1 MKKNK
6 IMPRSNRTYKI
17 NMVLVLVIALFL
29 SACNSK
35 NSINKNQTSNTNIV
49 QASVFDESPSENA
62 DNLEHVKE
70 TLVTP
75 PFLPK
80 FNQVDTGAPKVV
92 EVKLVVQEKLLQIAP
107 DAKIWALTY
116 NGSVPGPL
124 IVVHQNDYVQV
135 TIVNPKTNTLTHN
148 IDFHAATG
156 DLGGGSISVVSP
168 GQQVTFRFKAT
179 KAGVFVYHCAPGGIM
194 VPLHVVSGMNGAIMV
209 LPRNG
214 LADENGNPV
223 KFDKAYY
230 VAEQDYYIP
239 KDKDGKY
246 MEFPTPAD
254 AFGAMLQTMQTLT
267 PSHIVF
273 NGAKNSL
280 TGKKALTAKV
290 GDKVLFITSE
300 ANRDT
305 RIHIIGGHADLYWP
319 GGSFNNKPLTNFESW
334 PVVGGSAVAIMYKFR
349 QPGTYLY
356 LDHNL
361 INAFL
366 FGAAAEV
373 NVKGD
378 TNDDLMKQISKPNK
392 IKE

>member
-6 IMPRSNRTYKI
+6 IMPKSNRTYQI
-17 NMVLVLVIALFL
+17 NMVLVLVITLFL

-35 NSINKNQTSNTNIV
+35 NSFNKNQMSNKT
-49 QASVFDESPSENA
+49 SVFDESPNENP
-62 DNLEHVKE
+62 DNLEHIKE

-92 EVKLVVQEKLLQIAP
+92 EVKLVVQEKLLQVAS

-135 TIVNPKTNTLTHN
+135 TIVNPKTNSLTHN

-156 DLGGGSISVVSP
+156 DLGGGSISIVSP

-179 KAGVFVYHCAPGGIM
+179 KPGVFVYHCAPGGIM

-209 LPRNG
+209 LPRKG
-214 LADENGNPV
+214 LTDENGDPV

-230 VAEQDYYIP
+230 IAEQDYYIP
-239 KDKDGKY
+239 KDKNGNYKEYKTPVDG
-246 MEFPTPAD
+246 
-254 AFGAMLQTMQTLT
+254 FGDMMGVLRTLT

-273 NGAKNSL
+273 NGSVGSLVGKN
-280 TGKKALTAKV
+280 ALTANV

-305 RIHIIGGHADLYWP
+305 RIHLIGGHADLLWQ
-319 GGSFNNKPLTNFESW
+319 GGSFSNKPVTNFESW
-334 PVVGGSAVAIMYKFR
+334 SVVGGSAVAMIYKFR
-349 QPGTYLY
+349 RPGTYLY

-366 FGAAAEV
+366 FGANAEI

-378 TNDDLMKQISKPNK
+378 NNDDLMKQISKPNK
-392 IKE
+392 IEDL

>member
-1 MKKNK
+1 MKKLNTTL
-6 IMPRSNRTYKI
+6 NRLYTI
-17 NMVLVLVIALFL
+17 NIILILAITLLL

-35 NSINKNQTSNTNIV
+35 NSINKNQSANTNIN
-49 QASVFDESPSENA
+49 QESVFDESPSENA

-80 FNQVDTGAPKVV
+80 FNQVDTGDPKVV
-92 EVKLVVQEKLLQIAP
+92 EVKLVVQEKLLQVAP

-156 DLGGGSISVVSP
+156 DLGGGAISVVSP

-179 KAGVFVYHCAPGGIM
+179 KPGVFVYHCAPGGIM
-194 VPLHVVSGMNGAIMV
+194 VPLHVASGMNGAIMV

-214 LADENGNPV
+214 LTDENGNPV

-254 AFGAMLQTMQTLT
+254 GFGAMLQTMQTLT

-280 TGKKALTAKV
+280 TGDKALTAKV

-305 RIHIIGGHADLYWP
+305 RIHLIGGHADLYWP
-319 GGSFNNKPLTNFESW
+319 GGSFSNKPLTNFESW

-378 TNDDLMKQISKPNK
+378 TNDDLMKVISKPDI